1 MKKILLAI
9 SLAAVTL
16 GVIAPASAEEH
27 HPVCH
32 KVKVHGHW
40 QKRCH

>member
-1 MKKILLAI
+1 MKKILLAVTF
-9 SLAAVTL
+9 AAVSVGAIT
-16 GVIAPASAEEH
+16 PAFA

-32 KVKVHGHW
+32 KVKIHGHW